1 MPIISSKKKLSSKGK
16 DESKKESKVKKPKHL
31 KEFSK
36 ELDLDSIKDTQ
47 SYLKDK
53 SRKIRK
59 LVKNGENDAAAE
71 MIMKSLTSVLVDLLP
86 IAEERYRSDPRQGNA
101 YAFNNLVSTARELVA
116 DLQAN
121 TDKSVVV
128 NNIIFNILQPSSTT
142 IVTFLIDTNFSFKK
156 ELAGYIKPEH
166 AKDANDV
173 IDKMSKSY
181 VSFLKAVL
189 VDIQDRIS
197 QALQDA

>member
-1 MPIISSKKKLSSKGK
+1 MAIISSKSRPSLDKKKAKKESKSSKGK
-16 DESKKESKVKKPKHL
+16 EFKEAL
-31 KEFSK
+31 N
-36 ELDLDSIKDTQ
+36 LDDIKDTQ
-47 SYLKDK
+47 SYLKEK
-53 SRKIRK
+53 SRKIRR
-59 LVKNGENDAAAE
+59 LVRKGDNDAAAE
-71 MIMKSLTSVLVDLLP
+71 LIMKSLTSVLVDLLP
-86 IAEERYRSDPRQGNA
+86 IAEARYREDPRQGNA
-101 YAFNNLVSTARELVA
+101 YAFNNLVATARELVT

-156 ELAGYIKPEH
+156 EMASYVKPEH
-166 AKDANDV
+166 GKEANEL
-173 IDKMSKSY
+173 IDKMSKNY
-181 VSFLKAVL
+181 VAFLKAVL

>member
-1 MPIISSKKKLSSKGK
+1 MAIVSSKSRPSLDKKKA
-16 DESKKESKVKKPKHL
+16 KKESKSSKS
-31 KEFSK
+31 KEFK
-36 ELDLDSIKDTQ
+36 EALNLDDISDTK
-47 SYLKDK
+47 SYLKEK
-53 SRKIRK
+53 SRKIRR
-59 LVKNGENDAAAE
+59 LVRKGDNDAAAE
-71 MIMKSLTSVLVDLLP
+71 LIMKSLTSVLVDLLP
-86 IAEERYRSDPRQGNA
+86 IAEARYREDPRQGNA
-101 YAFNNLVSTARELVA
+101 YAFNNLVSTARELVT

-121 TDKSVVV
+121 TDKSIVV

-156 ELAGYIKPEH
+156 EMAGYVKPEH
-166 AKDANDV
+166 GKEANDL

-181 VSFLKAVL
+181 VAFLKAVL